1 MSMDINAVLH
11 VLIKVTTVEI
21 SSSSSGHWP
30 FEIRTYLA
38 YQMCTSY
45 SYRTY
50 TRVVFKRGSQQL

>member
-30 FEIRTYLA
+30 IEIRTYLA

-50 TRVVFKRGSQQL
+50 TRVAFKRGSQQL